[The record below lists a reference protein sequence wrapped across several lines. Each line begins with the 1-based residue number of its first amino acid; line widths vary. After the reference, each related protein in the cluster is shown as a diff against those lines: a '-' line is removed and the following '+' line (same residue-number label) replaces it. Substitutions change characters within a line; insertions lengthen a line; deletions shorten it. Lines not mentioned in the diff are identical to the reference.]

1 MELVD
6 IAVFTCGVES
16 KCDRS
21 SLAPV
26 VLAGISLCYVNVG
39 TLDFVAA
46 GADAFAHFSALVAG
60 ASVNFAALVDGA
72 SVGVRAVISTS
83 QE

>member
-1 MELVD
+1 MELVE

-21 SLAPV
+21 SLALV
-26 VLAGISLCYVNVG
+26 VLAGISFCYVNVG
-39 TLDFVAA
+39 TLDFVVA
-46 GADAFAHFSALVAG
+46 GADAFVHFSALVAG